1 MAGDLAWPEV
11 PIGNKN
17 HANAAVVIIGG
28 GISGMCVAIDLLK
41 RNKCRNFIILEKSAG
56 LGGTWNDNKY
66 PGCCCDVWS
75 QLYSYS
81 FAQNPDW
88 TREYPGQEE
97 ILAYLQRVAQE
108 YKLLQHFRF
117 NTEVKDA
124 TWDESEKK
132 WRVNVKTASGSKEAE
147 YNPEYE
153 IKTDFLVS
161 AVGQLNVPQWPEIEG
176 IEKFEGKKMHSARW
190 DWSHD
195 VTGKKIALV
204 GNGCTAVQILPELAK
219 VADHVTVFQR
229 TPNWVVPR
237 ADAPVSATWRNIY
250 KYVPGVMARK
260 RAALMDFREWTH
272 GFVADANS
280 DTSKLFAQMSKQM
293 LEEQLPNRPDL
304 HEKLTPK
311 YQLGCKRIIIS
322 DDYFPAIG
330 QDNVTLETRPISSID
345 GHAVKVHDP
354 NGYPVPAREDYDLLV
369 CATGF
374 KTVDFMHPIKL
385 TGKNNLPIGEV
396 WKDGAQAFYGI
407 TVSEMPN
414 FAMLYGPNTNLG
426 HNSIILMIEAQS
438 RYINGLISPVLD
450 ARKNGRAISITPRN
464 EPMEAYNAM
473 IQKELQNSTFNDPN
487 CQSWYKNEKGIITNN
502 WSRTVVEYQ
511 KMVEDVKFEEYT
523 VEGDGK
529 EEVQRKQ
536 IHVGRVKE
544 ETAVSDR
551 ALMVMG
557 ALGTA
562 ALVGGWVLRNTRY
575 LQSVRVR

>member
-1 MAGDLAWPEV
+1 MAGDLPWPEV

-41 RNKCRNFIILEKSAG
+41 RNNCRNFIILEKSAG

-81 FAQNPDW
+81 FAKNPDW

-117 NTEVKDA
+117 NTEVSDA
-124 TWDESEKK
+124 RWDKSDKK
-132 WRVNVKTASGSKEAE
+132 WKVHVKTASGSKEAE
-147 YNPEYE
+147 YNQEYE

-161 AVGQLNVPQWPEIEG
+161 AVGQLNVPQWPEIKG

-190 DWSHD
+190 DWSYD
-195 VTGKKIALV
+195 VAGKKIALV

-219 VADHVTVFQR
+219 VAEHVTVFQR

-237 ADAPVSATWRNIY
+237 ADAPVSVAWRNIY

-280 DTSKLFAQMSKQM
+280 DTSKMFTEMALQM
-293 LEEQLPNRPDL
+293 LKDQLPTQPDL
-304 HEKLTPK
+304 QEKLTPK

-322 DDYFPAIG
+322 DDYFPAVG
-330 QDNVTLETRPISSID
+330 QDNVTLETRPISNID
-345 GHAVKVHDP
+345 GHSVTVFE
-354 NGYPVPAREDYDLLV
+354 NGESVTARDDYDLLV

-385 TGKNNLPIGEV
+385 TGKNDRPIGEV
-396 WKDGAQAFYGI
+396 WRDGAKAFYGM
-407 TVSEMPN
+407 TVEDMPN
-414 FAMLYGPNTNLG
+414 FGMLYGPNTNLG

-450 ARKNGRAISITPRN
+450 ARKNGNAISITPRK
-464 EPMEAYNAM
+464 EPLEAYNSRL
-473 IQKELQNSTFNDPN
+473 QEELQNSTFNDPN

-502 WSRTVVEYQ
+502 WSGTVVEYQ
-511 KMVEDVKFEEYT
+511 KMVEDVKLEEYII
-523 VEGDGK
+523 EGSGENGISK
-529 EEVQRKQ
+529 KT

-544 ETAVSDR
+544 ETSVSDTT
-551 ALMVMG
+551 LMVMG

-562 ALVGGWVLRNTRY
+562 VVVGGWVLRNSRY
-575 LQSVRVR
+575 LQSVRAR